1 MLTASILLLV
11 IGVLGA
17 FDVAFFHVHRGRLV
31 ERDECRAE
39 AWIHVARG
47 PVYALQFALLP
58 NLRFGG
64 AWAYA
69 LFALFAIDVVVAA
82 LDVFVEPASRRA
94 QGGLSGGEYAM
105 HVLLSVLVGAL
116 LHTALQAALEWR
128 SLPTAITIEPHA
140 PWSLRAVLLIMAAS
154 VLVVSSI
161 DAMALVERRLA
172 PPRPIHVSVRLP
184 TTVHA
189 LWNLTQDHRIHPD
202 WDHRFDGI
210 ILLADRIETGTRMSY
225 EKTIL
230 GITIRGWGLY
240 KLHRP
245 LKQSTFEFGSEDPRS
260 LIRRGVGLWLYRP
273 LANGLV
279 EFATS
284 YTYETRWGLFGRV
297 FDRCVFRPLFQL
309 ETERSFRRLATRYFG
324 VQRPRVLGAARG
336 RFGRRPA
343 RFEAAA

>member
-1 MLTASILLLV
+1 MFTASILLLV
-11 IGVLGA
+11 IGILGA
-17 FDVAFFHVHRGRLV
+17 FDVAFFHVHHGRLV
-31 ERDECRAE
+31 ERDECRTE

-47 PVYALQFALLP
+47 PVYALQFAVVP
-58 NLRFGG
+58 NLRLGG

-69 LFALFAIDVVVAA
+69 LYALFAVDIVVAA
-82 LDVFVEPASRRA
+82 LDVFAEPASRRA

-116 LHTALQAALEWR
+116 LHSALQIAFVWR
-128 SLPTAITIEPHA
+128 SLPTAIAFEPHA
-140 PWSLRAVLLIMAAS
+140 PWWLRAILLAMAAS

-161 DAMALVERRLA
+161 DAVALVERSLP
-172 PPRPIHVSVRLP
+172 PPRPIHVSVRVP
-184 TTVHA
+184 TTIDA

-210 ILLADRIETGTRMSY
+210 IMLADRIETGTRMSY

-230 GITIRGWGLY
+230 GVTIRGWGLY

-245 LKQSTFEFGSEDPRS
+245 HKQSTFEFGSQDPRS

-273 LANGLV
+273 APNGLV

-297 FDRCVFRPLFQL
+297 LDRCVFRSLFQL

-324 VQRPRVLGAARG
+324 VHHPRVLGAER
-336 RFGRRPA
+336 RGRRPA